1 VIEFRN
7 VSKSFDDKTVLNNVS
22 LQIDRKEIVSI
33 LGTSGAG
40 KSTLINCIN
49 GLVAPDEGD
58 VLVDGLSVAN
68 GNELNEIRKKCSTVF
83 QSFNLYPHLSILH
96 NITLAPI
103 KVLKYRKDRAECEAM
118 ALLEKVGLKDH
129 AKVYPSGL
137 SGGEKQRIGICRA
150 LAMSPDYLLLDEIT
164 SSLDPELTS
173 EILQVLSS
181 LANEGITMILV
192 THEINFAKKIST
204 RTVFLD
210 KGKIMADKSK
220 DEFFSADFAD
230 KNPRIKGFLARSED
244 L

>member
-1 VIEFRN
+1 MIEFRN
-7 VSKSFDDKTVLNNVS
+7 VSKSFDGKRVLDDISVQVDK
-22 LQIDRKEIVSI
+22 QEIVSI

-49 GLVAPDEGD
+49 GLVVPDQGD

-68 GNELNEIRKKCSTVF
+68 RNDLGEIRKKCSMVF
-83 QSFNLYPHLSILH
+83 QSFNLYPHLSILQ

-103 KVLKYRKDRAECEAM
+103 KVLGLGRAQAESEAM
-118 ALLEKVGLKDH
+118 SLLKKVDLENY
-129 AKVYPSGL
+129 ANVFPSSL

-173 EILQVLSS
+173 EIMQVLSA
-181 LANEGITMILV
+181 LAEEGITMILV
-192 THEINFAKKIST
+192 THEIGFAKKISS
-204 RTVFLD
+204 RIVFLD
-210 KGKIMADKSK
+210 QGKLVADKPT
-220 DEFFSADFAD
+220 DEFFSTKFAD
-230 KNPRIKGFLARSED
+230 KNARIGDFLARSED